1 MADVSLPDSNV
12 LVIDTET
19 TGRFLSG
26 RPPPRLVELAWVL
39 CDGRGSLLA
48 ERALVVI
55 PEGFRI
61 PRSAAE
67 IHGITTADACRDGI
81 SLRDAL
87 LDLSHAASSAD
98 WVVAHN
104 LAYDRRIVSEEC
116 ERLGCADPLRPLHG
130 RCTMVE
136 ATQFCGIRR
145 SYGYKWPTLSE
156 LHFTLFGFSYE
167 GTHRALED
175 ARACCRC
182 FFALVERGEWKKEW

>member
-19 TGRFLSG
+19 TGRFVSG
-26 RPPPRLVELAWVL
+26 RVHPRLVELAWVL
-39 CDGRGSLLA
+39 CDGSGSLLA

-61 PRSAAE
+61 PRSAVE
-67 IHGITTADACRDGI
+67 IHGITTADACRDGVP
-81 SLRDAL
+81 LRDAL
-87 LDLSHAASSAD
+87 LDLSRAASSAD

-116 ERLGCADPLRPLHG
+116 ERLGCADPLRPLRG
-130 RCTMVE
+130 RCTMVGAAE
-136 ATQFCGIRR
+136 FCGIRG

-156 LHFTLFGFSYE
+156 LHFALFGSPYE